1 MKKKTPCRVCFRP
14 CVFNKFS
21 LAFGKNEVLRYL
33 FSICAADSD
42 THGFTHTLTLKD
54 HYITVLYTG
63 RVKDPRRCQAGLLF
77 RPTVLRSKLPHC
89 AAHGARFPLIR
100 QRPSRRRA
108 PPPWPSALAVPCT
121 LELLVSC
128 PARAPTRTRSNAP
141 PCARP
146 AHRIDTVLY
155 TQHTFIPVRYWE
167 ITPYLFSFSP
177 ATMKKILCFDDD
189 RPKNWRVPGLRC

>member
-108 PPPWPSALAVPCT
+108 PPPWPSAGCT
-121 LELLVSC
+121 VYL
-128 PARAPTRTRSNAP
+128 RAFSIMPGAGADPYSFKRP
-141 PCARP
+141 PVCTARP
-146 AHRIDTVLY
+146 SHRYGIVHAAHLYTGTVLGNNAVSLLIFTSY
-155 TQHTFIPVRYWE
+155 HEENP
-167 ITPYLFSFSP
+167 LF
-177 ATMKKILCFDDD
+177 
-189 RPKNWRVPGLRC
+189 R